1 MKMNIWIHTAVAA
14 TALAATIVVAVA
26 SVATYDAANPSAAK
40 ADRLPIANQAASNSQ
55 HYVTIEQRG
64 DHLSVLTRV
73 PVTSV
78 ASN

>member
-1 MKMNIWIHTAVAA
+1 MNIWIHTTVAA

-26 SVATYDAANPSAAK
+26 SVATYEAATPSAAK
-40 ADRLPIANQAASNSQ
+40 ADRLPIASSVATGNQR
-55 HYVTIEQRG
+55 YVTIEHRG

-73 PVTSV
+73 PVTSL

>member
-1 MKMNIWIHTAVAA
+1 MNIWIHTTIAA

-26 SVATYDAANPSAAK
+26 SVATYDAVNPSAAK
-40 ADRLPIANQAASNSQ
+40 ADRLPIATSTAADSER
-55 HYVTIEQRG
+55 YVTIEQRG

>member
-1 MKMNIWIHTAVAA
+1 MTIWIHTTVAA

-40 ADRLPIANQAASNSQ
+40 ADRLPIANAAPDSQ
-55 HYVTIEQRG
+55 RYMTIEHRG

>member
-1 MKMNIWIHTAVAA
+1 MNIWIHTTVAA

-26 SVATYDAANPSAAK
+26 SVATYEAATPSAAK
-40 ADRLPIANQAASNSQ
+40 ADRLPIANVATGNQR
-55 HYVTIEQRG
+55 YVTIEHRG

-73 PVTSV
+73 PVTSL